1 MSDNPTTKTSTT
13 SGLSIAALVTG
24 LIALLL
30 AVSTIPAPTFLIFA
44 AGIVAIALGFASAK
58 GAGETGIWLSRLGVL
73 TGVLTLVVLGIMST
87 W

>member
-1 MSDNPTTKTSTT
+1 MSDTTNTKPPTT

-30 AVSTIPAPTFLIFA
+30 AVGTTPAPTFLVLS
-44 AGIVAIALGFASAK
+44 AGIVAIALGLTSARS
-58 GAGETGIWLSRLGVL
+58 AGETGIWLSRLGVL